1 MQNRKKNIKLS
12 ALVVA
17 HNEEKNLDA
26 CLSNLKLADEIVVI
40 LDKTND
46 NSKEIAKK
54 YTKNIFEGS
63 WEFEGER
70 RNFGLKKCK
79 GEWILEVDA
88 DEEVSK
94 KLFSEIKSTIRLAN
108 PGYFLIPFNNFIG
121 NKKIKYGWGA
131 SWGVSSAPRLSF
143 KGCKKWNNTQRIH
156 PSLTLR
162 GIKGQLKSGIN
173 HFVDNDI
180 NDMLDRLKVYSDKK
194 AADIISNNESIPPF
208 YIIIRK
214 SVTRFIKCYFSRKGY
229 KEGKWGFL
237 IALMASLFILVSYLK
252 AILEK
257 K

>member
-1 MQNRKKNIKLS
+1 M
-12 ALVVA
+12 
-17 HNEEKNLDA
+17 
-26 CLSNLKLADEIVVI
+26 
-40 LDKTND
+40 
-46 NSKEIAKK
+46 
-54 YTKNIFEGS
+54 
-63 WEFEGER
+63 
-70 RNFGLKKCK
+70 
-79 GEWILEVDA
+79 
-88 DEEVSK
+88 
-94 KLFSEIKSTIRLAN
+94 
-108 PGYFLIPFNNFIG
+108 
-121 NKKIKYGWGA
+121 
-131 SWGVSSAPRLSF
+131 
-143 KGCKKWNNTQRIH
+143 
-156 PSLTLR
+156 TLR

-194 AADIISNNESIPPF
+194 AADIVSNNESIPPF